1 MLHPFISAPCA
12 GGPSLP
18 ANELAFTTSLHA
30 ALIYAAV
37 ASSGLAPRPHVQ
49 VETIEIVHFADL
61 PVQRAPSRAIHAVRR
76 ASPVLGAAA
85 ERELRLPD
93 LPRSFDIVLPDP
105 PAMPDVA
112 PAPAA
117 DATLTELARPTGI
130 ADDVLHLGLG
140 RARGLGARDDALD
153 EASVERRATP
163 LRDNLTPLYPPRMV
177 GRHVESTF
185 EVIFVVDTTG
195 TVDGR
200 TIEWPRAVEE
210 EFTRAVA
217 EVLTKW
223 RFVPAQVGGRVV
235 RQRVAQPFIF
245 RMDRR

>member
-1 MLHPFISAPCA
+1 MLHPFISSPCT

-18 ANELAFTTSLHA
+18 AQVLAFTTSLHA

-37 ASSGLAPRPHVQ
+37 ASSGLGPRPHVQ

-61 PVQRAPSRAIHAVRR
+61 PARRAPTRAIHAVRR
-76 ASPVLGAAA
+76 ASPVLAAAA

-93 LPRSFDIVLPDP
+93 LPSSFDVVLPDP
-105 PAMPDVA
+105 PAMPDF
-112 PAPAA
+112 APAA
-117 DATLTELARPTGI
+117 DATLTELAHPTGI

-140 RARGLGARDDALD
+140 GRRGLGARDGAFD

-163 LRDNLTPLYPPRMV
+163 LSDNLTPLYPPRMV

-195 TVDGR
+195 TVDER
-200 TIEWPRAVEE
+200 TIEWPRAVEQ

-217 EVLTKW
+217 DVLTKW